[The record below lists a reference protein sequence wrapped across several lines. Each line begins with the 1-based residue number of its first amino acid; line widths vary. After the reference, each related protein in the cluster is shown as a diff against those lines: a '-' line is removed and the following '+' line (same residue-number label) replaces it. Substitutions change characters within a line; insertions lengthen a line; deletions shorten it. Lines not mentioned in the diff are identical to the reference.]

1 MINLNP
7 NVSGAANAIKR
18 VWEAN
23 SGLAKTNVNET
34 GTTKVDNGDAQKTD
48 FADTVKAVENYV
60 SKVDDLQQSSNVSIK
75 DLLSG
80 KNEDI
85 NSVVSA
91 MAKADISFKLLV
103 GVRNKLIEAYK
114 QTMNMPI

>member
-1 MINLNP
+1 MINLNANISSVLSKISP
-7 NVSGAANAIKR
+7 DAA
-18 VWEAN
+18 
-23 SGLAKTNVNET
+23 GM
-34 GTTKVDNGDAQKTD
+34 TKATSADPKSA
-48 FADTVKAVENYV
+48 FADTIKAVEKHV
-60 SKVDDLQQSSNVSIK
+60 SKVDDLQETSDISIK

-85 NSVVSA
+85 TSVVSA
-91 MAKADISFKLLV
+91 AAKADMSFKLLV